1 MRLQSDIEVLLVH
14 AMEEYVDRKHV
25 TGADAIDLFHRHQV
39 SVIVSYRKSIEF
51 WKIIKRE
58 CNE

>member
-39 SVIVSYRKSIEF
+39 SIIVSYRKA
-51 WKIIKRE
+51 
-58 CNE
+58 